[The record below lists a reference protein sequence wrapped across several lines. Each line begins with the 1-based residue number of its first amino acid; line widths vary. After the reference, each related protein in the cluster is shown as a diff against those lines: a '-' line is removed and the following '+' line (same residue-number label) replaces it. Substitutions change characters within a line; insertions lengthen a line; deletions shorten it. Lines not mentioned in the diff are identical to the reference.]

1 MTIKLAKVKDPYLEP
16 SQTSMSSFEKIVNGL
31 EKNSW
36 KKLYHRYMIP
46 NTLLTILR
54 CQESQTFCL
63 LWYIKSCSFVIK
75 CSPFYQR

>member
-54 CQESQTFCL
+54 WQESQSFLPSLVYKVMQFC
-63 LWYIKSCSFVIK
+63 
-75 CSPFYQR
+75 YQMFTIL